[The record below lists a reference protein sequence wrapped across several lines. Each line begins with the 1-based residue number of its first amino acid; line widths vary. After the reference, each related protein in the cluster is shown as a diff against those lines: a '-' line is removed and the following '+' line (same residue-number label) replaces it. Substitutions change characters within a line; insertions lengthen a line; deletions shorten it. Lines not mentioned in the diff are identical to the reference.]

1 MKTFSD
7 FLTESQKTYKFIIR
21 VAGELPEGFADALER
36 NIDKYKLLNL
46 SSPKTSPIQAKP
58 LDFPQLQN
66 CEVTQ
71 YEAEVQYP
79 TTPHVLERYLAD
91 CCGISHSYI
100 TVRGEGDPIEAQQ
113 PDKSEDEEPYE
124 TLLDKEDMGGESAQD
139 SVGSSRVMELLKEL
153 EKDRSEREVDPVA
166 EAPKGES
173 KDISSEENAK
183 SVVGS

>member
-21 VAGELPEGFADALER
+21 VAGELQDSFADDLESGL
-36 NIDKYKLLNL
+36 DKFKLLNL
-46 SSPKTSPIQAKP
+46 SKGKTSPIQSKP

-66 CEVTQ
+66 CEVTT

-79 TTPHVLERYLAD
+79 TTPQVLQNYLAN
-91 CCGISHSYI
+91 CCGCHMSHI
-100 TVRGEGDPIEAQQ
+100 TVRNEGDPLEALQA
-113 PDKSEDEEPYE
+113 DGDDEAPYE

-166 EAPKGES
+166 ETPKGES
-173 KDISSEENAK
+173 KDISAEENAK

>member
-7 FLTESQKTYKFIIR
+7 FLTESQKTYSFIIR
-21 VAGELPEGFADALER
+21 VAGELPDGFADDLETSL
-36 NIDKYKLLNL
+36 DKFKLVNL
-46 SSPKTSPIQAKP
+46 SSGKKSPIQAKP
-58 LDFPQLQN
+58 LDFPQIEN

-79 TTPHVLERYLAD
+79 TTPQVLHNYLSK
-91 CCGISHSYI
+91 CCGVHVSHM
-100 TVRGEGDPIEAQQ
+100 TVRNEGDPLEALQA
-113 PDKSEDEEPYE
+113 DKDDEAPYE

-183 SVVGS
+183 SVVGG